1 MKKATFHAI
10 AGLLALGLAF
20 GVNFAQAQAGTL
32 DPTFGK
38 GGTVTANL
46 GITATTLTA
55 FEQSNG
61 NIAVVT
67 GLNKTSLP
75 GVEGFALLRYTSSGK
90 LLSKTTAT
98 FFANGDSMPVAAA
111 MQSNG
116 EIVVAG
122 TTTGTTAATEF
133 ALARFWPTG
142 HDFWPGWIGDDRSRG
157 SFSYGICTSGPAQ
170 RPDIGGRVCG
180 FGSQTRSVSNGS
192 GSVQPQR

>member
-61 NIAVVT
+61 NIVIVT
-67 GLNKTSLP
+67 GLNKTGFP
-75 GVEGFALLRYTSSGK
+75 GIETFALIRYTSSGHC
-90 LLSKTTAT
+90 LARRPPRSSLTGTVSRLRPRCSPTAT
-98 FFANGDSMPVAAA
+98 S
-111 MQSNG
+111 
-116 EIVVAG
+116 
-122 TTTGTTAATEF
+122 
-133 ALARFWPTG
+133 
-142 HDFWPGWIGDDRSRG
+142 
-157 SFSYGICTSGPAQ
+157 
-170 RPDIGGRVCG
+170 
-180 FGSQTRSVSNGS
+180 
-192 GSVQPQR
+192 